1 MKHLIPLTLLCCSS
15 AVISVTAAPQQQ
27 PKAEPEMEVIS
38 AGSQTSIPGPEKI
51 FSGNAMI
58 DPLYL
63 PKDPKG
69 KEISA
74 ASVTFEPCARSAWH
88 THPKGQLLIVTA
100 GKGWVQQQGHAKQT
114 INAGDVIWTPPGVM
128 HWHGATDKASMTHI
142 AVQPYSADGK
152 NVVWLEKVSDSEY
165 FGK

>member
-1 MKHLIPLTLLCCSS
+1 MKHLIPLTFLYCSS
-15 AVISVTAAPQQQ
+15 AIFSVAAAPQQQ
-27 PKAEPEMEVIS
+27 PKVAAEMEIIP
-38 AGSQTSIPGPEKI
+38 AGSQAVIVGPEKI
-51 FSGNAMI
+51 FTGKAMI

-63 PKDPKG
+63 PTDPTR

-100 GKGWVQQQGHAKQT
+100 GRGWVQQQGQAKQT

-128 HWHGATDKASMTHI
+128 HWHGATDKTSMTHI

-152 NVVWLEKVSDSEY
+152 NVVWLEKVADSTY